1 MLPLQENVE
10 KVIRQ
15 KDESSIEGIEAKLEK
30 LQRELLN
37 RANFK
42 EDYNS
47 IANKIYRLRE
57 LKQMLW

>member
-57 LKQMLW
+57 LK